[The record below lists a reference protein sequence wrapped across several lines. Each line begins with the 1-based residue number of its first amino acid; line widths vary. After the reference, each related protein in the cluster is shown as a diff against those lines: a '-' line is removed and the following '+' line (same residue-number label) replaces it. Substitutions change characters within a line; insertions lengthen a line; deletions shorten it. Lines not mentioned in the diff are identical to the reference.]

1 MKSKTIKFNWYNLL
15 VTLSLIVATYT
26 VYPGLPQIVYAIL
39 AFAGMFISEL
49 LTYQSPSGQWA
60 WDGKDWSVG
69 KWIYRVGNSILV
81 ILAFTADQG
90 LFLQV
95 ISLSTPLIE
104 IIIRRYGSSTE
115 SQKLAANST
124 PTLTLRRG

>member
-60 WDGKDWSVG
+60 WDGKDWTVG

-115 SQKLAANST
+115 SQKLSANST
-124 PTLTLRRG
+124 PTLRKG